1 MKINAVRC
9 GEPDCFCKDW
19 DKPVK
24 PPQSFEGRVVEL
36 AKVLYEN
43 NPETVEPWEYRY
55 SWSVALSD
63 ATDIILA
70 ADGYNI
76 DGECTCD

>member
-1 MKINAVRC
+1 MRVRIMPC
-9 GEPDCFCKDW
+9 GVEGCSVCDIGTKQPE
-19 DKPVK
+19 
-24 PPQSFEGRVVEL
+24 QSFEGRVVEL
-36 AKVLYEN
+36 AGVLWAN
-43 NPETVEPWEYRY
+43 RPMSADY
-55 SWSVALSD
+55 SWSQALSD